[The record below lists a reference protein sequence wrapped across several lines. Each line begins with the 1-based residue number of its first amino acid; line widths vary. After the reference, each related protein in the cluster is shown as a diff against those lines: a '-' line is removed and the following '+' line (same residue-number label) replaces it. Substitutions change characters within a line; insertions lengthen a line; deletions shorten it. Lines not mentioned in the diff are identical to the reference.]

1 MHVIQIR
8 RRTALVLT
16 LGAFALAATIFLGGC
31 SGIAYYGQSINGHLT
46 LLRGARPVEEV
57 IADPATT
64 PDTRRRLA
72 LALEA
77 RKFASEALALP
88 GGTSYTRYA
97 ELKRPF
103 VVWNVI
109 AAPAL
114 SLTPQTWCF
123 AVAGCVSYRGYFD
136 QTEAQAFASE
146 LRTQGLDVNVSG
158 VPAYSTLGKLEWL
171 GGDPL
176 LSTFI
181 RYPEAELAKL
191 IFHELA
197 HQVVYVAGDA
207 NFNESFAVAVER
219 EGVRRWLNDRAADPN
234 RATFAVAHASQAAR
248 RTGFLQILRS
258 ARERLVALYA
268 SDADTATKLR
278 QKSAVFA
285 QLNADYAALRAQWV
299 AEDTRF
305 APSATTQPANRY
317 TGYDAYFARELNN
330 AHLAAIATYTE
341 HVAGFQGLLHEADGD
356 LPRFFVR
363 VKVLAGQ
370 PAAARAKALTE
381 AARICAAQPD
391 VCPSL

>member
-1 MHVIQIR
+1 MMQIP

-16 LGAFALAATIFLGGC
+16 LGAFALAAITFLGGC
-31 SGIAYYGQSINGHLT
+31 SGIAYYGQSINGHLA
-46 LLRGARPVEEV
+46 LLRAARPVDEV

-64 PDTRRRLA
+64 PDTRRRLT
-72 LALEA
+72 LAIEA

-88 GGTSYTRYA
+88 SGPSYTRYA
-97 ELKRPF
+97 DLQRPF

-136 QTEAQAFASE
+136 QAEAQAFATE
-146 LRTQGLDVNVSG
+146 LRSQRLDVNVSG

-234 RATFAVAHASQAAR
+234 RATFAAAHATQAAR
-248 RTGFLQILRS
+248 RTGFLRILRE
-258 ARERLVALYA
+258 ARERLVALYG
-268 SDADTATKLR
+268 SDTDDAVKLR
-278 QKSAVFA
+278 QKAAVFA
-285 QLNADYAALRAQWV
+285 QLKADYAALRAQWS
-299 AEDTRF
+299 ADDTR
-305 APSATTQPANRY
+305 SATPEPTNRY
-317 TGYDAYFARELNN
+317 AGYDAYFARELNN

-341 HVAGFQGLLHEADGD
+341 HVAGFQGLLHDANGD
-356 LPRFFVR
+356 LPRFFAR
-363 VKVLAGQ
+363 VKTLAAQ
-370 PAAARAKALTE
+370 PVAERAKALTD